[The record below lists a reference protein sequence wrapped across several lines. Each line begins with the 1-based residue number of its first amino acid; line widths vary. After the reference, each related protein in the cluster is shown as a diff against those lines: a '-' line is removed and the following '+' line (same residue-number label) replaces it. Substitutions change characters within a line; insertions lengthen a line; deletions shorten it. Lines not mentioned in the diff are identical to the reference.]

1 MPPEEVSGAQAGP
14 HAPSAGRGHL
24 GQPWAQRR
32 AVLPGSA
39 VLLEK
44 GVSEEVGA
52 LWAAG
57 SLPKCQLD
65 GLLK

>member
-1 MPPEEVSGAQAGP
+1 MPGLGLTLLLQA
-14 HAPSAGRGHL
+14 AGTWG
-24 GQPWAQRR
+24 GWAQRR

>member
-1 MPPEEVSGAQAGP
+1 MPGL
-14 HAPSAGRGHL
+14 GRGCL
-24 GQPWAQRR
+24 GQPWAQHRV
-32 AVLPGSA
+32 VLPGSA

-44 GVSEEVGA
+44 GVSEEVQA

-57 SLPKCQLD
+57 SFPKCQLD